1 MLRIAGLCTLFLL
14 FFQFR
19 LNAQDDTTLVPL
31 SPDEQ
36 LAVQYYQSGDYDKA
50 QVYYEKLYTK
60 NPITLYYNYY
70 LNCLIFTKN
79 FKKAEKTVKKQQ
91 GRAEWD
97 LRFKIDMGRVY
108 RAEGEED
115 KAKKEFNAAV
125 NGITGSTSTKHVIEI
140 SDAFLAINETDFAI
154 STLVRGRRE
163 LKGIYTFNIEL
174 AEVYAYKKDWTM
186 MVTEYL
192 DLLEISDAYKKQVQD
207 LLQSHL
213 DTDVDNKISPILR
226 TELIKRSQKFPD
238 KTIWNE
244 MLMWYYMQEDNFA
257 MALIQAKAVD
267 KRNKAGGWQ
276 VMDLAE
282 TARANHEFQVANDA
296 YDYVISLGHESDNY
310 NRARIEKVNT
320 RYEQVTFTSDYTQE
334 DLLSVEA
341 EMKST
346 LDELGK
352 SSSTISLMK
361 TMAHLQAFYLHKT
374 KDAIAL
380 LEEAIQLPGITPQKQ
395 AECKLE
401 LGDVLLLDGQVWEAS
416 LRYSQV
422 EKAFKMEAIGNEAKF
437 RNAKIAF
444 YIGDFTWAQVQCS
457 ILKEAP
463 SKLIANDAMY
473 LSILITDNLALDS
486 NPEPLMY
493 FAQADLMLFQN
504 KFVEAGKY
512 LDTLEEAYP
521 THALADDILF
531 MRYKIAF
538 KQQKYREAAVFLD
551 RLIVAYG
558 PDILGD
564 DATFKIA
571 QLYDYYLNDKEKAK
585 QYYLD
590 VITNYPGSLFR
601 IDAQKRYRILR
612 GDKPEE

>member
-1 MLRIAGLCTLFLL
+1 MFLL
-14 FFQFR
+14 LLFQFD
-19 LNAQDDTTLVPL
+19 LKAQEDTTLVPL

-36 LAVQYYQSGDYDKA
+36 LAAQYYQSGDYDKA
-50 QVYYEKLYTK
+50 IVYYEKLYNK
-60 NPITLYYNYY
+60 NPIALYYNYY
-70 LNCLIFTKN
+70 LNCLIYTKS

-91 GRAEWD
+91 GKAEWD

-108 RAEGEED
+108 RAEGEEE
-115 KAKKEFNAAV
+115 KAQKEFNSAV
-125 NGITGSTSTKHVIEI
+125 SGISGSTSTRQVLDI
-140 SDAFLAINETDFAI
+140 SEAFLANNETDFAI
-154 STLVRGRRE
+154 ETLKKGRKE
-163 LKGIYTFNIEL
+163 LKGVYSFNTEL
-174 AEVYAYKKDWTM
+174 ADVYAIKKDWTM

-192 DLLEISDAYKKQVQD
+192 DLLEMSEAYKKQVQD
-207 LLQSHL
+207 LLQARL
-213 DTDVDNKISPILR
+213 DADTDNKISGILK
-226 TELIKRSQKFPD
+226 TELIKRSQKNPD

-244 MLMWYYMQEDNFA
+244 MLMWYYMQENNFS

-267 KRNKAGGWQ
+267 KRNKMGGWQ

-282 TARANHEFQVANDA
+282 TARANHEFTVANDA
-296 YDYVISLGHESDNY
+296 YDYVIAIGPTGENY
-310 NRARIEKVNT
+310 NRARMEKVNT
-320 RYEQVTFTSDYTQE
+320 RYEQVTSGGEYTQE
-334 DLLSVEA
+334 ELLSVES

-352 SSSTISLMK
+352 GASTISLMK

-374 KDAIAL
+374 KEAIAI
-380 LEEAIQLPGITPQKQ
+380 LEEAIMIPGITPQKQ

-422 EKAFKMEAIGNEAKF
+422 EKAFKMEPIGNEAKF

-444 YIGDFTWAQVQCS
+444 YIGDFKWAQVQCS

-473 LSILITDNLALDS
+473 LSMLITDNLALDS

-504 KFVEAGKY
+504 KFDAAGKY
-512 LDTLEEAYP
+512 LDTLEQMYP
-521 THALADDILF
+521 THALADDILY
-531 MRYKIAF
+531 MRYRIAF
-538 KQQKYREAAVFLD
+538 KQQKYKESAVFLD
-551 RLIVAYG
+551 RLVVAYG
-558 PDILGD
+558 TDILGD
-564 DATFKIA
+564 DATFRLA
-571 QLYDYYLNDKEKAK
+571 ELYDYHLNDKEKAK
-585 QYYLD
+585 QFYLD

-601 IDAQKRYRILR
+601 VDAQKRYRILR

>member
-1 MLRIAGLCTLFLL
+1 MFLL
-14 FFQFR
+14 LLFQFD
-19 LNAQDDTTLVPL
+19 LKAQEDTTLVPL

-36 LAVQYYQSGDYDKA
+36 LAAQYYQSGDYDKA
-50 QVYYEKLYTK
+50 IVYYEKLYNK
-60 NPITLYYNYY
+60 NPIALYYNYY
-70 LNCLIFTKN
+70 LNCLIYTKS

-91 GRAEWD
+91 GKAEWD

-108 RAEGEED
+108 RAEGEEE
-115 KAKKEFNAAV
+115 KAQKEFNSAV
-125 NGITGSTSTKHVIEI
+125 SGISGSTSTRQVLDI
-140 SDAFLAINETDFAI
+140 SEAFLANNETDFAI
-154 STLVRGRRE
+154 ETLKKGRKE
-163 LKGIYTFNIEL
+163 LKGVYSFNTEL
-174 AEVYAYKKDWTM
+174 ADVYAIKKDWTM

-192 DLLEISDAYKKQVQD
+192 DLLEMSEAYKKQVQD
-207 LLQSHL
+207 LLQARL
-213 DTDVDNKISPILR
+213 DADTDNKISGILK
-226 TELIKRSQKFPD
+226 TELIKRSQKNPD

-244 MLMWYYMQEDNFA
+244 MLMWYYMQENNFS

-267 KRNKAGGWQ
+267 KRNRMGGWQ

-282 TARANHEFQVANDA
+282 TARANHEFTVANDA
-296 YDYVISLGHESDNY
+296 YDYVIAIGPTGENY
-310 NRARIEKVNT
+310 NRARMEKVNT
-320 RYEQVTFTSDYTQE
+320 RYEQVTSGGEYTQE
-334 DLLSVEA
+334 ELLSVES

-352 SSSTISLMK
+352 GASTISLMK

-374 KDAIAL
+374 KEAIAI
-380 LEEAIQLPGITPQKQ
+380 LEEAIMIPGITPQKQ

-422 EKAFKMEAIGNEAKF
+422 EKAFKMEPIGNEAKF

-444 YIGDFTWAQVQCS
+444 YIGDFKWAQVQCS

-473 LSILITDNLALDS
+473 LSMLITDNLALDS

-504 KFVEAGKY
+504 KFDAAGKY
-512 LDTLEEAYP
+512 LDTLEQMYP
-521 THALADDILF
+521 THALADDILY
-531 MRYKIAF
+531 MRYRIAF
-538 KQQKYREAAVFLD
+538 KQQKYKESAVFLD
-551 RLIVAYG
+551 RLVVAYG
-558 PDILGD
+558 TDILGD
-564 DATFKIA
+564 DATFRLA
-571 QLYDYYLNDKEKAK
+571 ELYDYHLNDKEKAK
-585 QYYLD
+585 QFYLD

-601 IDAQKRYRILR
+601 VDAQKRYRILR

>member
-1 MLRIAGLCTLFLL
+1 MLRIAGICTLFLL
-14 FFQFR
+14 LIQFK
-19 LNAQDDTTLVPL
+19 LNAQDTTMAPL

-36 LAVQYYQSGDYDKA
+36 LAAQYYQAGEYDKA
-50 QVYYEKLYTK
+50 VVYYEKLYNK
-60 NPITLYYNYY
+60 NPITLYYSYY

-91 GRAEWD
+91 AKAEWD
-97 LRFKIDMGRVY
+97 LRFKIDLGRVY
-108 RAEGEED
+108 RADGDEE
-115 KAKKEFNAAV
+115 KAKKEFKGAV
-125 NGITGSTSTKHVIEI
+125 DGISNSTSTKHVIEI
-140 SDAFLAINETDFAI
+140 SEAFLAINETDYAI
-154 STLVRGRRE
+154 DALKKGRKE
-163 LKGIYTFNIEL
+163 LKGVYTFNTEL
-174 AEVYAYKKDWTM
+174 AEVYAFKKDWTM
-186 MVTEYL
+186 MITEYL
-192 DLLEISDAYKKQVQD
+192 DLLEISDGYKKQVQD
-207 LLQSHL
+207 LLQVQL
-213 DTDVDNKISPILR
+213 DADIDNKISPILR

-267 KRNKAGGWQ
+267 RRNNFEGWQ
-276 VMDLAE
+276 IMDLAE
-282 TARANHEFQVANDA
+282 TARANRQYAVANDA
-296 YDYVISLGHESDNY
+296 YDYVISLGPEKDNY
-310 NRARIEKVNT
+310 KRARTEKVNT
-320 RYEQVTFTSDYTQE
+320 RYEQVTSTSDYTQE
-334 DLLSVEA
+334 ELFSVETD
-341 EMKST
+341 MQST

-352 SSSTISLMK
+352 GPSTISLMK
-361 TMAHLQAFYLHKT
+361 TMAHFQAFYLHKT
-374 KDAIAL
+374 KDAITL
-380 LEEAIQLPGITPQKQ
+380 LEEAIALPGITPMKQ

-422 EKAFKMEAIGNEAKF
+422 EKAFKMEPIGNEAKF
-437 RNAKIAF
+437 RNAKVAF
-444 YIGDFTWAQVQCS
+444 YIGDFDWAQVQCS

-486 NPEPLMY
+486 NPEPLMM

-504 KFVEAGKY
+504 KFDAASKY
-512 LDTLEEAYP
+512 LDSLQAAYP
-521 THALADDILF
+521 THSLGDDIIY
-531 MRYKIAF
+531 MRYRIAF
-538 KQQKYREAAVFLD
+538 KQQKYKEAAAHLEQ
-551 RLIVAYG
+551 LIAMYSTDV
-558 PDILGD
+558 LGD
-564 DATFKIA
+564 DATFRLA

-612 GDKPEE
+612 GDKPED

>member
-1 MLRIAGLCTLFLL
+1 MFLL
-14 FFQFR
+14 LLFQFD
-19 LNAQDDTTLVPL
+19 LKAQEDTTLVPL

-36 LAVQYYQSGDYDKA
+36 LAAQYYQSGDYDKA
-50 QVYYEKLYTK
+50 IVYYEKLYNK
-60 NPITLYYNYY
+60 NPIALYYNYY
-70 LNCLIFTKN
+70 LNCLIYTKS

-91 GRAEWD
+91 GKAEWD

-108 RAEGEED
+108 RAEGEEE
-115 KAKKEFNAAV
+115 KAQKEFNSAV
-125 NGITGSTSTKHVIEI
+125 SGISGSTSTRQVLDI
-140 SDAFLAINETDFAI
+140 SEAFLANNETDFAI
-154 STLVRGRRE
+154 ETLKKGRKE
-163 LKGIYTFNIEL
+163 LKGVYSFNTEL
-174 AEVYAYKKDWTM
+174 ADVYAIKKDWTM

-192 DLLEISDAYKKQVQD
+192 DLLEMSEAYKKQVQD
-207 LLQSHL
+207 LLQARL
-213 DTDVDNKISPILR
+213 DADTDNKISGILK
-226 TELIKRSQKFPD
+226 TELIKRSQKNPD

-244 MLMWYYMQEDNFA
+244 MLMWYYMQENNFS

-267 KRNKAGGWQ
+267 KRNKMGGWQ

-282 TARANHEFQVANDA
+282 TARANHEFTVANDA
-296 YDYVISLGHESDNY
+296 YDYVIAIGPTGENY
-310 NRARIEKVNT
+310 NRARMEKVNT
-320 RYEQVTFTSDYTQE
+320 RYEQVTSGGEYTQE
-334 DLLSVEA
+334 ELLSVES

-352 SSSTISLMK
+352 GATTISLMK
-361 TMAHLQAFYLHKT
+361 TMAHLQAFYLYKT
-374 KDAIAL
+374 KEAIAI
-380 LEEAIQLPGITPQKQ
+380 LEEAIMIPGITPQKQ

-422 EKAFKMEAIGNEAKF
+422 EKAFKMEPIGNEAKF

-444 YIGDFTWAQVQCS
+444 YIGDFKWAQVQCS

-473 LSILITDNLALDS
+473 LSMLITDNLALDS

-504 KFVEAGKY
+504 KFDAAGKY
-512 LDTLEEAYP
+512 LDTLEQMYP
-521 THALADDILF
+521 THALADDILY
-531 MRYKIAF
+531 MRYRIAF
-538 KQQKYREAAVFLD
+538 KQQKYKESAVFLD
-551 RLIVAYG
+551 RLVVAYG
-558 PDILGD
+558 TDILGD
-564 DATFKIA
+564 DATFRLA
-571 QLYDYYLNDKEKAK
+571 ELYDYHLNDKEKAK
-585 QYYLD
+585 QFYLD

-601 IDAQKRYRILR
+601 VDAQKRYRILR